1 MKAYIAENVRGVYA
15 FGEDG
20 TLIAN
25 REFQG
30 EPAKALDRL
39 LKGEPVEE
47 LVGLLEELNGGE
59 YTEFV
64 VEDTELARKLKEMEY
79 SATAEFPN
87 VAGEEL
93 RSSPEEFLGENWF
106 EEYFNAGVALTRAR
120 IQEQSGARDK
130 MIIQAIE
137 ALDDI
142 DKVTNL
148 LVSRLREWYGL
159 HFPELDE
166 ILPKHEQYVA
176 FVSMVGAKENP
187 NDDKLKK
194 LGFPDSKAEK
204 ILKAAEKS
212 MGAPLGRF
220 DEGVIK
226 KLAGEIN
233 DLYRLRGEIE
243 NYLETAMDEVAPNL
257 KALVGAKLGARL
269 LSLAGGL
276 KELAMMP
283 ASTIQVLGA
292 EKALFRHLRSGAK
305 PPKHGVIFQ
314 YPAINRSPWW
324 QRGKIARALAGKL
337 AIAARVD
344 YFSGEYIGEELKQEL
359 EMRIEEIKG
368 KYPNPPK
375 RKAKPEKKK
384 KEKFKGKKGKGGKYE
399 KGRKFEKKE
408 KFKGKKSEKGGKD
421 KRNKGEKKKKK
432 PKGGKR

>member
-15 FGEDG
+15 FDG
-20 TLIAN
+20 DGNLIAS
-25 REFQG
+25 RPFTGKPEVS
-30 EPAKALDRL
+30 LDRL
-39 LKGEPVEE
+39 LKGEPTDE
-47 LVGLLEELNGGE
+47 LLELIEELNEKG

-64 VEDTELARKLKEMEY
+64 VEDTELARGLKELGY
-79 SATAEFPN
+79 STTAEFPS
-87 VAGEEL
+87 VAGERL
-93 RSSPEEFLGENWF
+93 RSNPEEFLGEKWF
-106 EEYFNAGVALTRAR
+106 DEYFSVGVSLTRLR

-166 ILPKHEQYVA
+166 ILPKHEQYVV
-176 FVSMVGAKENP
+176 FVASIGAKENATEE
-187 NDDKLKK
+187 KLKS
-194 LGFPDSKAEK
+194 LGLPDAKVEK
-204 ILKAAEKS
+204 ILNAAEKS
-212 MGAPLGRF
+212 MGAPLGKF
-220 DEGVIK
+220 DEDIIR
-226 KLAGEIN
+226 KLAREIN
-233 DLYRLRGEIE
+233 DLYKLRKQIE
-243 NYLETAMDEVAPNL
+243 DYLETAMDEVAPNL
-257 KALVGAKLGARL
+257 KALVGAKLAARL
-269 LSLAGGL
+269 MSLAGGL
-276 KELAMMP
+276 RELAIMP

-344 YFSGEYIGEELKQEL
+344 YFSGEYIAEELKQEL
-359 EMRIEEIKG
+359 EARIQEIKQ

-384 KEKFKGKKGKGGKYE
+384 KEKKRFKEKKGKGKSE

-408 KFKGKKSEKGGKD
+408 KSRGKKDKGGKKKKKGKKS
-421 KRNKGEKKKKK
+421 KR
-432 PKGGKR
+432 

>member
-1 MKAYIAENVRGVYA
+1 MKAYIAENVRGIYA
-15 FGEDG
+15 FDESGN
-20 TLIAN
+20 LIDQRVFSGRPEAS
-25 REFQG
+25 
-30 EPAKALDRL
+30 LDRL
-39 LKGEPVEE
+39 LKGEPSDE
-47 LVGLLEELNGGE
+47 LISFLDELRERG
-59 YTEFV
+59 YDEFV
-64 VEDTELARKLKEMEY
+64 VEDSELGRKLKELGY
-79 SATAEFPN
+79 NATAEFPN
-87 VAGEEL
+87 IAGEKL
-93 RSSPEEFLGENWF
+93 RSSPEEFLGEKWF
-106 EEYFNAGVALTRAR
+106 DEYFSVGVALTRLR

-137 ALDDI
+137 SLDDI
-142 DKVTNL
+142 DKVINL
-148 LVSRLREWYGL
+148 LVSRLREWYSL

-166 ILPKHEQYVA
+166 ILPKHQQYVA
-176 FVSMVGAKENP
+176 FVKAVGPRENVSEE
-187 NDDKLKK
+187 KLRG
-194 LGFPDSKAEK
+194 LGLPEGKVEK

-212 MGAPLGRF
+212 MGAPLGKF
-220 DEGVIK
+220 DADIIM
-226 KLAGEIN
+226 KLASEIS
-233 DLYRLRGEIE
+233 DLYKLREQIE
-243 NYLETAMDEVAPNL
+243 DYLEMAMDEVAPNL

-344 YFSGEYIGEELKQEL
+344 YFSGEYIAEELKQEI
-359 EMRIEEIKG
+359 EQRIQEIKQ

-384 KEKFKGKKGKGGKYE
+384 KKKFKGKEKRGKGFGGK
-399 KGRKFEKKE
+399 KKE
-408 KFKGKKSEKGGKD
+408 KAGKGKKGEKGGK
-421 KRNKGEKKKKK
+421 KKKK
-432 PKGGKR
+432 GKR

>member
-15 FGEDG
+15 FDESGNFISSKPFSRKPEVS
-20 TLIAN
+20 
-25 REFQG
+25 
-30 EPAKALDRL
+30 LDRV
-39 LKGEPVEE
+39 LKGEPVDE
-47 LVGLLEELNGGE
+47 LVGLIEELSEKG
-59 YTEFV
+59 YTEFIL
-64 VEDTELARKLKEMEY
+64 EDTELARNLKELGY
-79 SATAEFPN
+79 NTTAEFPN
-87 VAGEEL
+87 IAGEEI
-93 RSSPEEFLGENWF
+93 RSSPEEFLGERWF
-106 EEYFNAGVALTRAR
+106 EEYYTVGVALTRLR

-142 DKVTNL
+142 DKVVNL

-176 FVSMVGAKENP
+176 FVASIGAKENATEGM
-187 NDDKLKK
+187 LKS
-194 LGFPDSKAEK
+194 LGLPEGKIEK
-204 ILKAAEKS
+204 ILKGAEKS
-212 MGAPLGRF
+212 MGASLGKF
-220 DEGVIK
+220 DEEIIV
-226 KLAGEIN
+226 KLAGEIS
-233 DLYRLRGEIE
+233 DLYRLRRGIE
-243 NYLETAMDEVAPNL
+243 DYLEMAMDEVAPNL
-257 KALVGAKLGARL
+257 KALVGAKLAARL
-269 LSLAGGL
+269 MSLAGGL
-276 KELAMMP
+276 RELAIMP

-344 YFSGEYIGEELKQEL
+344 YFSGEYMAEELKQEL
-359 EMRIEEIKG
+359 EQRIQEIKQ

-384 KEKFKGKKGKGGKYE
+384 KREKFKGKKKGKGE

-408 KFKGKKSEKGGKD
+408 KTKGKKKEKGK
-421 KRNKGEKKKKK
+421 EKKKRA
-432 PKGGKR
+432 KGSKR

>member
-1 MKAYIAENVRGVYA
+1 MKAYLAENVRGMYA
-15 FGEDG
+15 FDG
-20 TLIAN
+20 GGDLIAT
-25 REFQG
+25 RPFPGKPE
-30 EPAKALDRL
+30 ASLDRL
-39 LKGEPVEE
+39 LKGQPVEE
-47 LVGLLEELNGGE
+47 LLSFLDELREKG
-59 YTEFV
+59 YTEFT
-64 VEDTELARKLKEMEY
+64 VEDPELARNLKDLGY
-79 SATAEFPN
+79 QATAEFPN
-87 VAGEEL
+87 VAGEKL
-93 RSSPEEFLGENWF
+93 RSGPAEFLGEKWF
-106 EEYFNAGVALTRAR
+106 EEYYTVGIALTRLR

-142 DKVTNL
+142 DKVINL

-166 ILPKHEQYVA
+166 LLPKHQQYAA
-176 FVSMVGAKENP
+176 FVKEIGPRENITRE
-187 NDDKLKK
+187 KLEK
-194 LGFPDSKAEK
+194 LGFPDGKIEK
-204 ILKAAEKS
+204 ILNAAEKS
-212 MGAPLGRF
+212 MGAPIGKF
-220 DEGVIK
+220 DSEIIR
-226 KLAGEIN
+226 KLASEIG
-233 DLYRLRGEIE
+233 DLYRLREQIE
-243 NYLETAMDEVAPNL
+243 DYLEMAMDEVAPNV

-276 KELAMMP
+276 RELAVMP

-344 YFSGEYIGEELKQEL
+344 YFSGEYIGGELKKEL
-359 EMRIEEIKG
+359 EQRVKEIKE

-384 KEKFKGKKGKGGKYE
+384 KKEKFKGKKGK
-399 KGRKFEKKE
+399 KFEKKE
-408 KFKGKKSEKGGKD
+408 KAKGKRSEKGGKD
-421 KRNKGEKKKKK
+421 KKPRKKKA
-432 PKGGKR
+432 KGGKR

>member
-15 FGEDG
+15 FDESGN
-20 TLIAN
+20 LIDQRVFSGKPEAS
-25 REFQG
+25 
-30 EPAKALDRL
+30 LDKL
-39 LKGEPVEE
+39 LKGEPSDELVALIEE
-47 LVGLLEELNGGE
+47 LEGKGYDG
-59 YTEFV
+59 FV
-64 VEDTELARKLKEMEY
+64 VEDSELARALKELGHNT
-79 SATAEFPN
+79 TAEFPN
-87 VAGEEL
+87 LAGERL

-106 EEYFNAGVALTRAR
+106 DEYFNVGVALTRLR

-142 DKVTNL
+142 DKVINL

-166 ILPKHEQYVA
+166 ILPRHEQYVA
-176 FVSMVGAKENP
+176 FVKTVGSRDNVSEE
-187 NDDKLKK
+187 KLKS
-194 LGFPDSKAEK
+194 LGFPDSKVEK

-212 MGAPLGRF
+212 MGAPLGKF
-220 DEGVIK
+220 DSDIIT
-226 KLAGEIN
+226 KLASEIN
-233 DLYRLRGEIE
+233 DLYKLRAQIE
-243 NYLETAMDEVAPNL
+243 DYLETAMDEVAPNL
-257 KALVGAKLGARL
+257 KALVGAKLAARL

-276 KELAMMP
+276 KELAIMP

-344 YFSGEYIGEELKQEL
+344 YFSGEYIAEELKQEL
-359 EMRIEEIKG
+359 EQRIQEIKE

-384 KEKFKGKKGKGGKYE
+384 KKPKKKGKEKPGKGFGGKKKEKAGKGKKGE
-399 KGRKFEKKE
+399 KGRK
-408 KFKGKKSEKGGKD
+408 
-421 KRNKGEKKKKK
+421 KKK
-432 PKGGKR
+432 KGGKR

>member
-1 MKAYIAENVRGVYA
+1 MKAYLAENVRGIYA
-15 FGEDG
+15 FDGEGNLIG
-20 TLIAN
+20 TKPFPG
-25 REFQG
+25 RPEDS
-30 EPAKALDRL
+30 LDKL
-39 LKGEPVEE
+39 LKGQPVEE
-47 LVGLLEELNGGE
+47 LLSFLNELKEKG
-59 YTEFV
+59 YTEFI
-64 VEDTELARKLKEMEY
+64 VEDSELARNLKELGY
-79 SATAEFPN
+79 TVTAEFPN
-87 VAGEEL
+87 VAGEKL
-93 RSSPEEFLGENWF
+93 RSNPAEFLGEKWF
-106 EEYFNAGVALTRAR
+106 EEYYSVGVALTRLR

-142 DKVTNL
+142 DKVINL

-166 ILPKHEQYVA
+166 ILPKHQQYVA
-176 FVSMVGAKENP
+176 FVKEIGPRENITRE
-187 NDDKLKK
+187 KLEE
-194 LGFPDSKAEK
+194 LGFPGGKIEK
-204 ILKAAEKS
+204 ILKASEKS
-212 MGAPLGRF
+212 MGAPLGKF
-220 DEGVIK
+220 DSEIIM
-226 KLAGEIN
+226 KLASEIS
-233 DLYRLRGEIE
+233 DLYKLREQIE
-243 NYLETAMDEVAPNL
+243 DYLEMAMDEVAPNL
-257 KALVGAKLGARL
+257 KALVGAKLAARL

-292 EKALFRHLRSGAK
+292 EKALFRHLRTGAK

-344 YFSGEYIGEELKQEL
+344 YFSGEYIGEELKKEL
-359 EMRIEEIKG
+359 EQRIEEIKR

-384 KEKFKGKKGKGGKYE
+384 KKEKFKGKGGKHE

-408 KFKGKKSEKGGKD
+408 KAKGKKEKGRK
-421 KRNKGEKKKKK
+421 EKKKKK
-432 PKGGKR
+432 KAKGGKR

>member
-15 FGEDG
+15 FDESGN
-20 TLIAN
+20 LIASKPFAGKP
-25 REFQG
+25 EVS
-30 EPAKALDRL
+30 LDKL
-39 LKGEPVEE
+39 LKGEPIDELVSFIEE
-47 LVGLLEELNGGE
+47 LEGKG

-64 VEDTELARKLKEMEY
+64 LEDSELSRKLKELGY
-79 SATAEFPN
+79 NTSAEFPN
-87 VAGEEL
+87 VAGEKL
-93 RSSPEEFLGENWF
+93 RSSPEEFLGEGWF
-106 EEYFNAGVALTRAR
+106 EEYYSVGVALTRLR

-142 DKVTNL
+142 DKVINL
-148 LVSRLREWYGL
+148 LVSRLREWYSL

-166 ILPKHEQYVA
+166 ILPKHQQYVA
-176 FVSMVGAKENP
+176 FVKTVGPRENVTEE
-187 NDDKLKK
+187 KLKE
-194 LGFPDSKAEK
+194 LGFSEGKVEK
-204 ILKAAEKS
+204 ILKAAQGS
-212 MGAPLGRF
+212 MGAPLGKF
-220 DEGVIK
+220 DAEIIV
-226 KLAGEIN
+226 KLASEIS
-233 DLYRLRGEIE
+233 DLYKLREQIE
-243 NYLETAMDEVAPNL
+243 DYLEMAMDEVAPNL
-257 KALVGAKLGARL
+257 KGLVGAKLGARL

-344 YFSGEYIGEELKQEL
+344 YFSGEYIAEELKQEL
-359 EMRIEEIKG
+359 EQRIREIKE

-384 KEKFKGKKGKGGKYE
+384 KPKGKKNGKPE
-399 KGRKFEKKE
+399 KGRKFEKRE
-408 KFKGKKSEKGGKD
+408 KA
-421 KRNKGEKKKKK
+421 KKKKK
-432 PKGGKR
+432 KAKGGKR

>member
-1 MKAYIAENVRGVYA
+1 MKAYIAENVRGIYA
-15 FGEDG
+15 FDG
-20 TLIAN
+20 DGNLIAS
-25 REFQG
+25 RPFSGKPEVS
-30 EPAKALDRL
+30 LDRL
-39 LKGEPVEE
+39 LKGEPVDE
-47 LVGLLEELNGGE
+47 LIGLIDELGE
-59 YTEFV
+59 KGYTEFV
-64 VEDTELARKLKEMEY
+64 VEDTELARNLKELGY
-79 SATAEFPN
+79 SATAEFPSI
-87 VAGEEL
+87 AGEEL
-93 RSSPEEFLGENWF
+93 RANPEEFLGEDWF
-106 EEYFNAGVALTRAR
+106 DEYFSVGVALTRLR

-142 DKVTNL
+142 DKVVNL

-166 ILPKHEQYVA
+166 ILPKHEQYVT
-176 FVSMVGAKENP
+176 FVASVGAKENATGER
-187 NDDKLKK
+187 LKS
-194 LGFPDSKAEK
+194 LGLPDAKVEK

-212 MGAPLGRF
+212 MGAPLGKF
-220 DEGVIK
+220 DEEIII
-226 KLAGEIN
+226 KLAGEIS
-233 DLYRLRGEIE
+233 DLYRLRRGIE
-243 NYLETAMDEVAPNL
+243 DYLETAMDEVAPNL
-257 KALVGAKLGARL
+257 KALVGAKLAARL
-269 LSLAGGL
+269 MSLAGGL
-276 KELAMMP
+276 RELAIMP

-344 YFSGEYIGEELKQEL
+344 YFSGEYIAEELKQEL
-359 EMRIEEIKG
+359 EQRIQEIKQ

-384 KEKFKGKKGKGGKYE
+384 KKEKFKGKKKGKGE

-408 KFKGKKSEKGGKD
+408 KAKGKKKEKGGKD
-421 KRNKGEKKKKK
+421 KKSKKKKSK
-432 PKGGKR
+432 AGKR

>member
-1 MKAYIAENVRGVYA
+1 MKAYIAENVRGIYA
-15 FGEDG
+15 FDG
-20 TLIAN
+20 DGNLIAS
-25 REFQG
+25 RPFSGKPEVS
-30 EPAKALDRL
+30 LDRL
-39 LKGEPVEE
+39 LKGEPVDE
-47 LVGLLEELNGGE
+47 LIGLIDELGE
-59 YTEFV
+59 KGYTEFV
-64 VEDTELARKLKEMEY
+64 VEDTELARKLKELGY

-87 VAGEEL
+87 IAGEEL
-93 RSSPEEFLGENWF
+93 RANPEEFLGGEWF
-106 EEYFNAGVALTRAR
+106 DEYFAVGVALTRLR

-142 DKVTNL
+142 DKVVNL

-176 FVSMVGAKENP
+176 FVASVGAKENATEE
-187 NDDKLKK
+187 KLKS
-194 LGFPDSKAEK
+194 LGLPESKVEK

-212 MGAPLGRF
+212 MGAPLGKF
-220 DEGVIK
+220 DEDIIR
-226 KLAGEIN
+226 KLASEIN
-233 DLYRLRGEIE
+233 DLYKLRRQIE
-243 NYLETAMDEVAPNL
+243 DYLETAMDEVAPNL
-257 KALVGAKLGARL
+257 KALVGAKLAARL
-269 LSLAGGL
+269 MSLAGGL
-276 KELAMMP
+276 RELAMMP

-344 YFSGEYIGEELKQEL
+344 YFSGEYIAEELKQEL
-359 EMRIEEIKG
+359 ETRIAEIKQ

-384 KEKFKGKKGKGGKYE
+384 KEKFKGKKKGKGE

-408 KFKGKKSEKGGKD
+408 KAKKKGGKD
-421 KRNKGEKKKKK
+421 KKSKKKKS
-432 PKGGKR
+432 KGGKR

>member
-25 REFQG
+25 REFKDK
-30 EPAKALDRL
+30 PTKALDRL

-47 LVGLLEELNGGE
+47 LVGLIEELNGEG
-59 YTEFV
+59 YTEFI
-64 VEDTELARKLKEMEY
+64 VEDTELARKLKELGY

-87 VAGEEL
+87 RAGEEL
-93 RSSPEEFLGENWF
+93 RSNPEEFIGENWF
-106 EEYFNAGVALTRAR
+106 EEYFEVGVALTRAR

-142 DKVTNL
+142 DKVVNL

-176 FVSMVGAKENP
+176 FVAKVGSRDNLTE
-187 NDDKLKK
+187 DKLKE
-194 LGFPDSKAEK
+194 LGFPENKSEK
-204 ILKAAEKS
+204 IFKAAEKS
-212 MGAPLGRF
+212 MGAPLGKF
-220 DEGVIK
+220 DEEIIK

-243 NYLETAMDEVAPNL
+243 DYLETAMDEVAPNL

-359 EMRIEEIKG
+359 EARIEEIKR

-384 KEKFKGKKGKGGKYE
+384 KEKFKGKRGKGGKHE

-408 KFKGKKSEKGGKD
+408 KARGKKKEKGGKD
-421 KRNKGEKKKKK
+421 KKSKKKKAK
-432 PKGGKR
+432 KR

>member
-1 MKAYIAENVRGVYA
+1 MKAYIAENVRGLYA
-15 FGEDG
+15 FDESGN
-20 TLIAN
+20 LIGQKVFSG
-25 REFQG
+25 RPELS
-30 EPAKALDRL
+30 LDKL
-39 LKGEPVEE
+39 LKGEPSDE
-47 LVGLLEELNGGE
+47 LISFLDELRAKGYDG
-59 YTEFV
+59 FV
-64 VEDTELARKLKEMEY
+64 VEDTELARNLKEIGY

-87 VAGEEL
+87 MAGEKL
-93 RSSPEEFLGENWF
+93 RSSPEEFLGEDWF
-106 EEYFNAGVALTRAR
+106 DEYFSVGVALTRLR

-142 DKVTNL
+142 DKVINL

-166 ILPKHEQYVA
+166 MLPRHEQYVA
-176 FVSMVGAKENP
+176 FVKEIGPRENVSEE
-187 NDDKLKK
+187 KLKS
-194 LGFPDSKAEK
+194 LGFPEGKIEK
-204 ILKAAEKS
+204 ILKAAETS
-212 MGAPLGRF
+212 MGAPLGKF
-220 DEGVIK
+220 DSEVIT
-226 KLAGEIN
+226 KLASEIG
-233 DLYRLRGEIE
+233 DLYKLRRQIE
-243 NYLETAMDEVAPNL
+243 DYLETAMDEVAPNI

-324 QRGKIARALAGKL
+324 QRGKIARALSGKL

-344 YFSGEYIGEELKQEL
+344 YFSGEYIAEELKQEI
-359 EMRIEEIKG
+359 EQRIQEIKQ

-384 KEKFKGKKGKGGKYE
+384 KKFKGKEKRGKGFGGK
-399 KGRKFEKKE
+399 KKE
-408 KFKGKKSEKGGKD
+408 KAVKSKKVEKGKK
-421 KRNKGEKKKKK
+421 RKK
-432 PKGGKR
+432 GKR

>member
-1 MKAYIAENVRGVYA
+1 MKAYVAENVRGIYA
-15 FGEDG
+15 FDESGN
-20 TLIAN
+20 LIDQRVFSGRPEAS
-25 REFQG
+25 
-30 EPAKALDRL
+30 LDRL
-39 LKGEPVEE
+39 LKGEPSDE
-47 LVGLLEELNGGE
+47 LVSFLDELMERG
-59 YTEFV
+59 YDEFV
-64 VEDTELARKLKEMEY
+64 VEDSELGRALKELGY
-79 SATAEFPN
+79 NATAEFPN
-87 VAGEEL
+87 IAGEKL

-106 EEYFNAGVALTRAR
+106 DEYFGVGVALTRLR

-166 ILPKHEQYVA
+166 ILPRHEQYVA
-176 FVSMVGAKENP
+176 FVKTVGSRDNVSEER
-187 NDDKLKK
+187 LRS
-194 LGFPDSKAEK
+194 LGFPDSKVEK
-204 ILKAAEKS
+204 ILKAAETS
-212 MGAPLGRF
+212 MGAPLGKF
-220 DEGVIK
+220 DSDIIM
-226 KLAGEIN
+226 KLASEIN
-233 DLYRLRGEIE
+233 DLYKLRKEIE
-243 NYLETAMDEVAPNL
+243 DYLETAMDEVAPNL
-257 KALVGAKLGARL
+257 KALVGAKLAARL
-269 LSLAGGL
+269 MSLAGGL
-276 KELAMMP
+276 KELAIMP

-344 YFSGEYIGEELKQEL
+344 YFSGEYIAEELKQEI
-359 EMRIEEIKG
+359 EQRIQEIKQ

-384 KEKFKGKKGKGGKYE
+384 KKKKFKGKEKKGKGFGGK
-399 KGRKFEKKE
+399 KKE
-408 KFKGKKSEKGGKD
+408 KAGKGKKGEKGGK
-421 KRNKGEKKKKK
+421 KKK
-432 PKGGKR
+432 KGGKR